1 LDLSNSRELSGEVLR
16 VLDQVVS
23 VFVEFSERLAHFFK
37 LVASH
42 GRSIGVSVC
51 RLQLECEQAACS
63 EQGACRF
70 CGAWR
75 LASRFLPDSG
85 TAQES
90 PFESVRNVFN
100 DAETMG
106 KFRRA

>member
-42 GRSIGVSVC
+42 GRSIAFQFADFSSNVSKPLVQSKA
-51 RLQLECEQAACS
+51 LVGSAALGGWHRVFS
-63 EQGACRF
+63 PIGERRKSHRSNQ
-70 CGAWR
+70 CGM
-75 LASRFLPDSG
+75 
-85 TAQES
+85 
-90 PFESVRNVFN
+90 FN